1 MSSIAER
8 AIAAAARLQTRRS
21 HSSDQK
27 SMSHSNSGTDVL
39 TRGRLLSRRALL
51 RGTGVALAL
60 PALECMSRA
69 FAAETS
75 RPVWPQRMVTIG
87 FELSFH
93 PPNLIP
99 EQPGRDYA
107 VPLYLQALGDLRN
120 HFTIISGTSHPE
132 VDGGHA
138 ASKSWLTGAPHPGAA
153 NFSNTISMDQLAAR
167 AIGRD
172 TRLAYLAAGSC
183 DFSVSAN
190 GVPVPAN
197 PFPSRLFQIM
207 FIDGGPGEKQQQ
219 IERLR
224 EGQSVLDAVLDGAER
239 MRRRVSRQDQQK
251 LDQYFTSVREAE
263 QRLHKAEAWQHK
275 PKPHVDAEPPAEI
288 RDPNDIISRARQFYD
303 VIYLA
308 LLTDST
314 RIISYGVGD
323 SNAVATLPGV
333 SMNYHD
339 LSHHGQ
345 DAGKLAQ
352 LGIIE
357 AAHVQAFGDFLTRL
371 KAAQEG
377 DSNLLD
383 HTMILFGS
391 HMHSGGHDN
400 RNLPILLAGGGFRH
414 GQHLAFNRDDNYPL
428 ANLYVSMLQRL
439 GLDVDRFASSTGTMT
454 GLETAG

>member
-1 MSSIAER
+1 
-8 AIAAAARLQTRRS
+8 
-21 HSSDQK
+21 
-27 SMSHSNSGTDVL
+27 MSHPNSGTEVL
-39 TRGRLLSRRALL
+39 VRGQRLSRRALL
-51 RGTGVALAL
+51 RGAGVALAL
-60 PALECMSRA
+60 PTLECMSRA
-69 FAAETS
+69 WGAEDS
-75 RPVWPQRMVTIG
+75 LRVSPRRMVTIG

-99 EQPGRDYA
+99 EQPGKDYVA
-107 VPLYLQALGDLRN
+107 PTYLQPLGDLRN
-120 HFTIISGTSHPE
+120 DFTVISGTSHPD

-167 AIGRD
+167 EIGRD
-172 TRLAYLAAGSC
+172 TRLAYLTVGSC

-190 GVPVPAN
+190 GVPVQAN
-197 PFPSRLFQIM
+197 PFPSYLFQSM

-224 EGQSVLDAVLDGAER
+224 EGQSVLEAVRDSAER

-275 PKPHVDAEPPAEI
+275 PKPHVDAEPPADI
-288 RDPNDIISRARQFYD
+288 QDVNDIISRARQFYD
-303 VIYLA
+303 VMYLA

-345 DAGKLAQ
+345 DPAKLTQ

-377 DSNLLD
+377 DSNLLNQ
-383 HTMILFGS
+383 TMVLFGS

-414 GQHLAFNRDDNYPL
+414 GQHLAFNQDDNYPL
-428 ANLYVSMLQRL
+428 ANLHVSMLQRL
-439 GLDVDRFASSTGTMT
+439 GLEIDRFASSTGTMT
-454 GLETAG
+454 GLESAS